1 MSVKG
6 KKHEEA
12 CVGHEV
18 ASPGDM
24 ACPHHR
30 ERQPGAETL
39 QKGSCGADVAPPA
52 VRRIVRT

>member
-1 MSVKG
+1 MFIKG

-30 ERQPGAETL
+30 ERQPGAEML
-39 QKGSCGADVAPPA
+39 QKGNEA
-52 VRRIVRT
+52 